1 MISFRGALLCAI
13 FVPCSLFALPS
24 IATVTSAEPFS
35 LDGHKILSPGVTS
48 YPLVSGDTI
57 ATTNGLAVLLFRDGS
72 SIKLDQN
79 SIVKLETVGFNPTVT
94 LLLGGL
100 DYRLVAGSNVKVMS
114 LDTVR
119 KRTSADAESNVPTD
133 GSRRSAASSR
143 TGPGF
148 IISAGG
154 RVVASD
160 TSIAR
165 VPEVGHLHY

>member
-1 MISFRGALLCAI
+1 MLSFRGALLCAMI
-13 FVPCSLFALPS
+13 VPCALFALPS

-79 SIVKLETVGFNPTVT
+79 STVKLDTVGSSPTVT
-94 LLLGGL
+94 LLSGGL
-100 DYRLVAGSNVKVMS
+100 DYKLVFGSNVKVMS
-114 LDTVR
+114 LDTLR
-119 KRTSADAESNVPTD
+119 KRTSTDAASSSPTE
-133 GSRRSAASSR
+133 GSAKSAASASR
-143 TGPGF
+143 GSGF

-154 RVVASD
+154 RIATSD